1 MRLLHTLAPFSLAL
15 LFAACAGGP
24 GPAQVTPADLAGIE
38 ADRAEAAQDPDALT
52 RVGIR
57 FYDAQAYGRAREVL
71 TSALTLRP
79 AFTTAIYLGLSEAAL
94 GQFDDAERTFRLA
107 GALPISSSQ
116 RDELEGRMAT
126 LSRARLVAE
135 ARQSI
140 ARESTLSK
148 LAPLPNTV
156 AVMPW
161 TFVGSDQSLRPLGI
175 GVTHLVV
182 TDLSQI
188 ASLKLVERERVQAL
202 LDEMALTAAGRADPA
217 TAVRTGRLLRASL
230 VVHGIVRETR
240 DGIRVEATVVRTSDG
255 TVEASGGAG
264 DRLNRLFAVEKAVV
278 LDLVGQLGLA
288 LSPAE
293 RRALSERPTEDIQTF
308 LAFSS
313 GLEAQNRGDYASATR
328 LFAAATERDP
338 AFGAARRLLYV
349 NTQLAPPMSDGSFRT
364 ASLRSVIQVIAP
376 STGGEVDR
384 RTRMPFSNPRL
395 PEAFGQDNP
404 SRLAAI
410 GSIIIIIPRP

>member
-57 FYDAQAYGRAREVL
+57 FYDALAYGRAREVL

-79 AFTTAIYLGLSEAAL
+79 AFTTAVYLGLSESAL
-94 GQFDDAERTFRLA
+94 EQFDDAERTFRLA
-107 GALPISSSQ
+107 GTLPISSSQ

-135 ARQSI
+135 AKQTI

-161 TFVGSDQSLRPLGI
+161 TFVGSDQSLRPLGV
-175 GVTHLVV
+175 GVTHLMV

-308 LAFSS
+308 LAFSR
-313 GLEAQNRGDYASATR
+313 GLEAQHRGDYASATR

-349 NTQLAPPMSDGSFRT
+349 NTQLAPPMSDGSLRT
-364 ASLRSVIQVIAP
+364 ASLRSAIQVIAP

-395 PEAFGQDNP
+395 PEALP
-404 SRLAAI
+404 TKLAAI
-410 GSIIIIIPRP
+410 GSIIIVIPRP

>member
-71 TSALTLRP
+71 TSALSLRP

-94 GQFDDAERTFRLA
+94 GQFDDGERTFRLA

-135 ARQSI
+135 AKQTI
-140 ARESTLSK
+140 ARESTLST

-175 GVTHLVV
+175 GVTHLMV

-217 TAVRTGRLLRASL
+217 TAVRTGRLLRASR

-313 GLEAQNRGDYASATR
+313 GLEAQNRGDYALATR

-338 AFGAARRLLYV
+338 AFGAARRLLEV
-349 NTQLAPPMSDGSFRT
+349 NARLAPPMSDGSLRT
-364 ASLRSVIQVIAP
+364 ASLRSAIQVIAP

-395 PEAFGQDNP
+395 PEALP
-404 SRLAAI
+404 TKLAAI
-410 GSIIIIIPRP
+410 GSIIIVIPRP

>member
-230 VVHGIVRETR
+230 GVHGIVRETR

>member
-57 FYDAQAYGRAREVL
+57 FYDAQAYGRALEVL

-116 RDELEGRMAT
+116 RDELEGRMAK

-135 ARQSI
+135 AKQTI
-140 ARESTLSK
+140 ARESTLSTR
-148 LAPLPNTV
+148 APLPNTV

-161 TFVGSDQSLRPLGI
+161 TFVGSDQSLRPLGV
-175 GVTHLVV
+175 GVTHLMV

-308 LAFSS
+308 LAFSR
-313 GLEAQNRGDYASATR
+313 GLEAQHRGDYASATR

-338 AFGAARRLLYV
+338 AFGAARRLLEV
-349 NTQLAPPMSDGSFRT
+349 NARLAPPMSDGSLRT
-364 ASLRSVIQVIAP
+364 ASLRSAIQVIAP

-395 PEAFGQDNP
+395 PEALP
-404 SRLAAI
+404 TKLAAI
-410 GSIIIIIPRP
+410 GSIIIVIPRP